1 MNERE
6 FRVLFLMLGIQF
18 TDIDKKYKLPRGT
31 SRLAV
36 SMPHKKGEEALSD
49 VLKKPL
55 NFIFPKR
62 YDENSKRLK
71 PQPTHD
77 YMRPVEE
84 NYTRCDLSAFSEEN
98 LRKIQLDF
106 FKDNEELFYENYG
119 KVGL

>member
-6 FRVLFLMLGIQF
+6 IRTILMRTNIKF

-36 SMPHKKGEEALSD
+36 SMPHKKGEEALAD

-55 NFIFPKR
+55 TFIFPKR

-77 YMRPVEE
+77 YFKPVED
-84 NYTRCDLSAFSEEN
+84 NYTRCDLSAFSDDDVI
-98 LRKIQLDF
+98 KIQIYFFEDNKTDCRRGRLD
-106 FKDNEELFYENYG
+106 G
-119 KVGL
+119 